1 MAYFKKDEGSSK
13 DLIALRYQ
21 GITKENLDREIED
34 FFFRRGYKQA
44 EGVLGNVTYEKGDRT
59 MRILFGA
66 FIKYFKYKIMTDELR
81 DGEIGL
87 RVIRTTSGFSGGL
100 IGRDQVTQEMIV
112 IKAGLQAI

>member
-1 MAYFKKDEGSSK
+1 MAYFINDEGSSK
-13 DLIALRYQ
+13 DLIALRYKD
-21 GITKENLDREIED
+21 ISKEDLDREIED
-34 FFFRRGYKQA
+34 FFFKRGYKHT

-87 RVIRTTSGFSGGL
+87 RVIRATSGFSGGL
-100 IGRDQVTQEMIV
+100 IGRDQVTQEMID
-112 IKAGLQAI
+112 IKAGLTAI